1 MSSAPRLLCTRAS
14 NSSRGRPWALYT
26 RQEFNLRRTVIMA
39 DKVQKLGLERD
50 YKQYLYFINK
60 DGNVARKKKGG
71 DGAEEVVAETK
82 LVREKG
88 YLYFIDKDGD
98 LARAPRKGKSDTASE
113 SHPPQGGEHSH

>member
-1 MSSAPRLLCTRAS
+1 MSSAPRLLCTQAS
-14 NSSRGRPWALYT
+14 NASLCFPSWALYT
-26 RQEFNLRRTVIMA
+26 RQEFYLRRTVIMA
-39 DKVQKLGLERD
+39 DKVQKLALERD

-71 DGAEEVVAETK
+71 EGAEEVVAETK

-98 LARAPRKGKSDTASE
+98 LARAPRKGKSDAASQ
-113 SHPPQGGEHSH
+113 PPQGDQQGH

>member
-1 MSSAPRLLCTRAS
+1 LP
-14 NSSRGRPWALYT
+14 ALGPVYAAAKEI
-26 RQEFNLRRTVIMA
+26 QPAEDMIMA

-98 LARAPRKGKSDTASE
+98 LSRAPRKGKSDT
-113 SHPPQGGEHSH
+113 PPQSQPSQDGDHGH

>member
-1 MSSAPRLLCTRAS
+1 VRAV
-14 NSSRGRPWALYT
+14 
-26 RQEFNLRRTVIMA
+26 EIFNLRRTAIMA

-60 DGNVARKKKGG
+60 QGNVARKKKGG
-71 DGAEEVVAETK
+71 GGDEEVVAETR

-98 LARAPRKGKSDTASE
+98 LARAPRKGKSDAPANPE
-113 SHPPQGGEHSH
+113 GHQPGDQQGH